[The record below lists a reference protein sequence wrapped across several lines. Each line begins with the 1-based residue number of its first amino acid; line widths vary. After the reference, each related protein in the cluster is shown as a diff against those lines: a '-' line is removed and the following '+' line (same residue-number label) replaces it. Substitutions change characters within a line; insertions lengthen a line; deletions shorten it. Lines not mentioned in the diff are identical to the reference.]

1 MPIIPRVRVRSLV
14 ALLCIVLSPLTGAQ
28 ETSEGFTLDQ
38 ILGAR
43 FPSGLVASGTGER
56 IAWVQYERGRRN
68 IWIADAPGYA
78 GRAVTSYAE
87 DDGQQISGL
96 AFLPDAG
103 ALVFVRGGAPN
114 RAGEI
119 PNPRSLTTARDRA
132 IWLVSLNSAGESAP
146 RRLAEGSS
154 PHVSPDGATVAFLRA
169 GQVWTVPTAAAEGE
183 SEGESES
190 EPSQLLEVRGV
201 AGSLRWSPDG
211 SRLALV
217 SQRGDHAFLGVFDL
231 ESGSLRYL
239 DVSMDH
245 DQDPVWS
252 PDGRRLA
259 YMREPDHGD
268 ALPFEPRRS
277 AEPWSIRVVDVTTG
291 EAHQAWIADDGD
303 GSAFRGVV
311 AANQILWGKSD
322 RIVFPWERDG
332 WTHLYSVPAAG
343 GPALLLT
350 PGEFDVEHVSLH
362 PDRGHVLYSSNQGDI
377 DRRHLWRVSVTGGPA
392 TPVTSGEGL
401 EWAPVPVAGTSIACL
416 ASNAKTP
423 AHVAIIDGS
432 DAPRTVT
439 GSEPPDDFPAGLV
452 EPTAVVFPAAD
463 GMPIHGQLFLPPDQ
477 APGTRQPAV
486 LYLHGGS
493 RRQMLLGFHYSSYY
507 HNAYAFNQYLASRG
521 YIVLSVN
528 YRSGIGYGMQFREAL
543 GYGARG
549 ASEFQD
555 VLGAGRYLAI
565 RSDVD
570 PEAIGLWG
578 GSYGGFLTALG
589 LARASDLFA
598 AGVDLHGVHDWNV
611 VIQNFVDSYDP
622 EVREEAAQLA
632 HDSSPI
638 AFLDTWRSP
647 VLLIHGD
654 DDRNVPFSES
664 VTLAARLRERGVPF
678 EQLVFPDEV
687 HSFLLHENWLTAMQA
702 AADFLDRH
710 LRGME
715 SEAELVARAR
725 MIHSRVLTLDTHKDI
740 SSDLASE
747 DVPQDPAERE
757 RFLQRN
763 DPRVWGTNQVDFPK
777 MRAGGLDVAFFIV
790 YVGQGPHTE
799 EGFALAAQQAQDKF
813 DAIHRMAR
821 RFPDDIE
828 IAYSADDVERIAK
841 SGKLVACIGIEN
853 GFAMGT
859 DLGRI
864 AEFHRLGARYMSLV
878 HNRHSQ
884 LGDSHTPADE
894 PLHGGLSELGAL
906 AIEQLNLHGIMVD
919 VSHASKQTMLDAVAH
934 SQAPVIASHS
944 GVDAV
949 RVHGRNL
956 DDEQLLALKEN
967 GGVIQMVA
975 FASYVKDDA
984 GRSTEIAALR
994 EELDLPRRRG
1004 GRPADTPEITAR
1016 RKIFRERMKAIE
1028 ARHPRADV
1036 QDFADHIDHA
1046 VRLIGIEHV
1055 AISSDFDGGG
1065 GITGWNDAS
1074 ETFQVT
1080 LELVRR
1086 GYTENEI
1093 ASLWSGN
1100 TLRLWRA
1107 VERVAARLQADGEK

>member
-1 MPIIPRVRVRSLV
+1 LCV
-14 ALLCIVLSPLTGAQ
+14 ALSPLAGAQ
-28 ETSEGFTLDQ
+28 ESSGGFTLDQ

-43 FPSGLVASGTGER
+43 FPSGLVVSGSGAR
-56 IAWVQYERGRRN
+56 LAWVQYERGRRN
-68 IWIADAPGYA
+68 IWVADAPRYA
-78 GRAVTSYAE
+78 GRVVTDYTE
-87 DDGQQISGL
+87 DDGQEISNL
-96 AFLPDAG
+96 AFLPGGD
-103 ALVFVRGGAPN
+103 ALVYVRGGAPN

-119 PNPRSLTTARDRA
+119 PNPRSLTSSRERNLW
-132 IWLVSLNSAGESAP
+132 IVSSGSSGRSAP

-154 PHVSPDGATVAFLRA
+154 PHISPDGTSIAFLRD
-169 GQVWTVPTAAAEGE
+169 GQVWTVPTAPAQED
-183 SEGESES
+183 SENEAR
-190 EPSQLLEVRGV
+190 QLLEIRGS

-217 SQRGDHAFLGVFDL
+217 SRRGDHAFLGVFDL

-239 DVSMDH
+239 DASLDH
-245 DQDPVWS
+245 DHDPVWS

-259 YMREPDHGD
+259 YMREPDYGD
-268 ALPFEPRRS
+268 AKPFEPRRS
-277 AEPWSIRVVDVTTG
+277 AEPWSIRVVDVTSG
-291 EAHQAWIADDGD
+291 QAHEAWRADDGP
-303 GSAFRGVV
+303 GSAFRRVV
-311 AANQILWGKSD
+311 ASNQILWGASD

-350 PGEFDVEHVSLH
+350 PGEFDVEHVSQTR
-362 PDRGHVLYSSNQGDI
+362 DRGHVLYSSNQDDI

-392 TPVTSGEGL
+392 TPVTSGKGL
-401 EWAPVPVAGTSIACL
+401 EWAPVTAAGDSIAFL
-416 ASNAKTP
+416 ASGATTP
-423 AHVAIIDGS
+423 AHVAVADGS
-432 DAPRTVT
+432 GARRTVT
-439 GSEPPDDFPAGLV
+439 GSEARDDFPTGLV
-452 EPTAVVFPAAD
+452 TPTAVVFSATD

-477 APGTRQPAV
+477 APGERHSAV
-486 LYLHGGS
+486 LYMHGGS

-521 YIVLSVN
+521 TIVLSVN

-543 GYGARG
+543 DYGARG
-549 ASEFQD
+549 ASEFRD
-555 VLGAGRYLAI
+555 VLGAGRYLAL

-570 PEAIGLWG
+570 PSAIGLWG
-578 GSYGGFLTALG
+578 GSYGGFLTAMG

-611 VIQNFVDSYDP
+611 VLQNFMPSYDP
-622 EVREEAAQLA
+622 LDDPAVAQLA
-632 HDSSPI
+632 RDSSPI
-638 AFLDTWRSP
+638 GHVDTWRSP

-664 VTLAARLRERGVPF
+664 VTLAAALREQGVPF

-687 HSFLLHENWLTAMQA
+687 HSFLLYKNWLTAMQA
-702 AADFLDRH
+702 SADFLDHH

-715 SEAELVARAR
+715 SEAQLVARAR
-725 MIHSRVLTLDTHKDI
+725 GIHRRVITLDTHKDM

-747 DVPQDPAERE
+747 DVPEDPAERE
-757 RFLQRN
+757 RFLARN

-777 MRAGGLDVAFFIV
+777 MRAGGLDVAFYIV
-790 YVGQGPHTE
+790 YVGQGPLTE
-799 EGFALAAQQAQDKF
+799 EGFAVAAQQAQAKF

-828 IAYSADDVERIAK
+828 IAYSADDVERIAA

-859 DLGRI
+859 DLDRI
-864 AEFHRLGARYMSLV
+864 AEFHALGARYMSLV

-894 PLHGGLSELGAL
+894 PLHGGLSELGAQ

-919 VSHASKQTMLDAVAH
+919 VSHASKQTMLDAVEH
-934 SQAPVIASHS
+934 SKAPVIASHS

-956 DDEQLLALKEN
+956 DDEQLLALKAN

-975 FASYVKDDA
+975 FASYVKDDG

-994 EELDLPRRRG
+994 EELNLPRRRG
-1004 GRPADTPEITAR
+1004 GGAADTPEITAR
-1016 RKIFRERMKAIE
+1016 RKIFRERVKAIE
-1028 ARHPRADV
+1028 ARHPRANV
-1036 QDFADHIDHA
+1036 QDFVDHIDHA
-1046 VRLIGIEHV
+1046 VRFIGLEHV

-1065 GITGWNDAS
+1065 GVTGWNDAS

-1086 GYTENEI
+1086 GYTEAEI
-1093 ASLWSGN
+1093 GKLWSGN

-1107 VERVAARLQADGEK
+1107 VESVAAELQADAER